1 MIKISYIIPMYNA
14 EKFISK
20 CISSIKEQDVPN
32 DEYEII
38 VINDGSTDN
47 SLKKAEECLADIK
60 YSQLLT
66 QENQGQASARNKGFA
81 IAKGKYIMFV
91 DADDWLNL
99 KSIDKLIRQAET
111 NNTDIAISSMKSYRA
126 DGTFTIGN
134 DYPKQQ
140 IVVDGNTAIMDGII
154 FGSVCARL
162 FRRDFLRKNKLLF
175 QEGIK
180 HEDVLFSVKSLL
192 SSERVL
198 SCNVCTYSYRWN
210 EGSTDRSFDCENFRK
225 SLHSD
230 LTIAN
235 ELIGL
240 SKLNELKEPL
250 TIYLQKRGNS
260 MIISNIIQIIKKGK
274 SSHELLRE
282 YITRCKQ
289 LGLYPISH
297 QTLSWK
303 THVLLPIINSQMFI
317 NLIGK
322 LVSR

>member
-14 EKFISK
+14 EKFIAK
-20 CISSIKEQDVPN
+20 CISSIKEQDVPS

-38 VINDGSTDN
+38 VINDGSTDD
-47 SLKKAEECLADIK
+47 SRKKAEECLADIK

-66 QENQGQASARNKGFA
+66 QDNQGQASARNKGVA

-126 DGTFTIGN
+126 DGTFSIGN
-134 DYPKQQ
+134 DYPKHD
-140 IVVDGNTAIMDGII
+140 IVVDGSTAIMDGII

-162 FRRDFLRKNKLLF
+162 FRRDFLSKNKLLF

-192 SSERVL
+192 SAERIS

-210 EGSTDRSFDCENFRK
+210 EGSTDRSFDYENFQK
-225 SLHSD
+225 AILSD
-230 LTIAN
+230 LYIAN
-235 ELIGL
+235 EIIGIAKRGDIDACL
-240 SKLNELKEPL
+240 RN
-250 TIYLQKRGNS
+250 YLRKRGNS
-260 MIISNIIQIIKKGK
+260 IIVGNIINLVRSPYKRKGIVDTYLKKGK
-274 SSHELLRE
+274 E
-282 YITRCKQ
+282 YGC
-289 LGLYPISH
+289 YPIKER
-297 QTLSWK
+297 TLSWK
-303 THVLLPIINSQMFI
+303 TTALIPLINQEWLLRR
-317 NLIGK
+317 L
-322 LVSR
+322 L